1 MLSGASLPRPW
12 PTLHELKRVASGT
25 QDRSFGANALVTLIA
40 WTVPA
45 IAALIAV
52 RVTVRGLGID
62 QYGLLALTGS
72 LTGYL
77 GLMEMGLGTAIMR
90 YLSYHRALNEGRP
103 MIGVIKFGL
112 RWFCGVGVAG
122 GVFLWFAAP
131 WLSSSVLHVSHDL
144 LPTAITVMRLTGIN
158 FFLGLVTSVGTAV
171 PQSFLRYD
179 ISSIINGVWGTV
191 ASAGPAVIVTL
202 GYGLVAVVWFN
213 VIVQALVLV
222 VYAAVSFRLFRS
234 VDLTAGPP
242 WPDIRRKTLSFAGMT
257 ALNQIGY
264 TVAQQTNRLV
274 VGIAGGV
281 AEAGYY
287 QVPYL
292 LASRVNSMLTTVAQV
307 MFPTASGLMAKDD
320 HEGVRT
326 LYMRTS
332 RLFFLV
338 NFSSA
343 VGLVVLAYPLLE
355 FWVRKDLASQGA
367 LALALFAIAQ
377 SIHAATMS
385 ASFINLSAARPG
397 INLVFSTMSSVINLA
412 AIYPLTVHWGIS
424 GAAAAGLLAAAN
436 VPLFLH
442 WVHRRVLDLSS
453 WEVWR
458 TCYQPTVLGAGLT
471 GAAAYFFLRP
481 LCHSLIVTLLMW
493 CFYVLLSLCVS
504 GLFGAVHKE
513 DIRTTWRLV
522 ASAWLRLGWQNQ
534 R

>member
-1 MLSGASLPRPW
+1 M
-12 PTLHELKRVASGT
+12 
-25 QDRSFGANALVTLIA
+25 FA

-45 IAALIAV
+45 ITALVAV
-52 RVTVRGLGID
+52 PFTVRGLGTA

-103 MIGVIKFGL
+103 MIGVVKFGL
-112 RWFCGVGVAG
+112 RWFCGAGAVG

-131 WLSSSVLHVSHDL
+131 WLSSSVLHVSHHL
-144 LPTAITVMRLTGIN
+144 LPTAITVMRLTGVN

-179 ISSIINGVWGTV
+179 ISSLVNGVWGTV
-191 ASAGPAVIVTL
+191 ASAGPAIIVTM
-202 GYGLVAVVWFN
+202 GYGLVAVVWFT

-222 VYAAVSFRLFRS
+222 AYAAVSYHLFRS
-234 VDLTAGPP
+234 VDLKAGPP
-242 WPDIRRKTLSFAGMT
+242 WQEIRRKTLSFAGMT

-274 VGIAGGV
+274 VGIAGGI

-287 QVPYL
+287 QVPYV

-307 MFPTASGLMAKDD
+307 MFPTASGLLARKDY
-320 HEGVRT
+320 EGVRT
-326 LYMRTS
+326 LYLRTS
-332 RLFFLV
+332 RLFFLL
-338 NFSSA
+338 NFSA
-343 VGLVVLAYPLLE
+343 AIGLCVLAYPLLE
-355 FWVRKDLASQGA
+355 YWVRRDFASQGA
-367 LALALFAIAQ
+367 TALALFAVAQ

-385 ASFINLSAARPG
+385 ATFINLSAARPG

-442 WVHRRVLDLSS
+442 WVHKRVLDLSS

-458 TCYQPTVLGAGLT
+458 RCYQPTVLGAGVT
-471 GAAAYFFLRP
+471 GAATYFLLRP

-493 CFYVLLSLCVS
+493 CFYMLLSLCVS
-504 GLFGAVHKE
+504 GLLGAVRKE
-513 DIRTTWRLV
+513 DIRTIWRLV
-522 ASAWLRLGWQNQ
+522 ASAWLRRGWQNQ